1 MIEKLHAVLGEIAA
15 RRQRQRFHGGLAITW
30 WLGLLLGLLLW
41 KTGLPP
47 RAFLP
52 VLAVVLVVVS
62 VAIHIWSRRGMGD
75 PRRIAKDIEHKHPAL
90 QTELLAALDQNPD
103 PSSGS
108 LSFLQS
114 RLIIDSLAT
123 AERDQW
129 LDSVPRPRLTAL
141 RALHLA
147 GAFLFILTAS
157 VMLLPRAA
165 KPQVAAVKMA
175 PAAVIEMAVDPG
187 DVEIERGSPLTIQV
201 RFDKAPPAEAILE
214 ITDETGVRSMPL
226 DRPFTDPIYQTRLA
240 AVDAPMTYRVI
251 VPEGAS
257 KVYTVRVFDL
267 PALKQSEVVLHFP
280 EYLGKA
286 PETIKDPHAFQ
297 VAERT
302 RMELSLVTN
311 LPGLSASLVAKKREP
326 LALTTDGDRHQVSE
340 ILTESVRYEIV
351 LTDSSGRRNHRKDIL
366 DIKVIP
372 NKAPVVEVLLP
383 RKNEKVTPI
392 QEVRLEARIKDDSGI
407 LAHGLRYT
415 LDGVKWQEL
424 EGKPAPGEKQ
434 PVLSQLVDLE
444 AAGAKPNDIVM
455 WNAWAEDLGPDGK
468 KRRVTGDIHLVQVR
482 NFDEEFYQQAAPPGS
497 GPPPAGG
504 DNLVKLQTKI
514 LNSTWNLRRDH
525 AEISNTPPPAQE
537 LDTLHKSQE
546 IAIEMAAALEAEQ
559 TDPSVRKFV
568 TDARLAMKDASALLA
583 EAHTKTSAGPLEP
596 AIGHEQ
602 AALRHLY
609 QLMGSKTTIMQS
621 ESESSAPPSEDG
633 PKEDLDLKP
642 LENPYKA
649 EKSAQPEL
657 AQEANE
663 AMETLKRLDE
673 LAKRQRDLNEEM
685 KALQMA
691 MNEADTPEK
700 KAEIERQLKQLR
712 DQQRELLADV
722 DKLQQKTS
730 ESAPPDQ
737 KQALDDAREK
747 AQQAN
752 EQLEDKKLGDA
763 LAAGRR
769 AQEELE
775 KLHDDFR
782 ETSAAKLAEQLRDL
796 RQDARDLEERQRQLA
811 DATPPPGAP
820 KQNRLGEPNGSQPDV
835 ARQREDFKQ
844 LVDALRETAETAERA
859 EPLVAKDLGEALRQ
873 ADQNGIAQ
881 ALDKIGQP
889 GDEKAAEQATEG
901 ISKLTR
907 EIETAA
913 ERILGN
919 EAQALRYARDEL
931 KRLAEQAGAEPGK
944 PAAASKPP
952 GEGQTPGEGKQ
963 PGATAGEPK
972 KPGEGE
978 QPGQG
983 EGKAPGQGNEPG
995 QTAGEGKQ
1003 PGQGEGQAPG
1013 QGNEPGQTAGEGKQP
1028 GQGEGETPGEG
1039 QGEGQGQA
1047 AGQKPGQGNGPGQ
1060 SPGQGHGS
1068 GNSRGGSAITGGGY
1082 EEWRDRLADLEAVVT
1097 DPEAQSAVARA
1108 RRAGIEMRKDFKRHS
1123 KEPDQARIENEILR
1137 PLAEAATELDARLR
1151 ELDREDPLAP
1161 VSRDPV
1167 PDRYNEIVRRYFEE
1181 LGK

>member
-1 MIEKLHAVLGEIAA
+1 MIRKLHTILGEIAA
-15 RRQRQRFHGGLAITW
+15 RRRRQRFHLGLAVTW
-30 WLGLLLGLLLW
+30 WLAFLLGLVLW
-41 KTGLPP
+41 KTGVPARIYLP
-47 RAFLP
+47 ALGMA
-52 VLAVVLVVVS
+52 VLLAS
-62 VAIHIWSRRGMGD
+62 FGIFIWSRRGMGD
-75 PRRIAKDIEHKHPAL
+75 PRRIARDIEHKHPAL
-90 QTELLAALDQNPD
+90 QTELLAALDQHPD
-103 PSSGS
+103 PVSGS

-114 RLIIDSLAT
+114 RLVLDSLAV
-123 AERDQW
+123 AQRDQW
-129 LDSVPRPRLTAL
+129 IDLVPRPRLTAL
-141 RALHLA
+141 RTLHLA
-147 GAFLFILTAS
+147 GALFFILAACF
-157 VMLLPRAA
+157 MLLPRST
-165 KPQVAAVKMA
+165 KPQGVTVKEA

-201 RFDKAPPAEAILE
+201 RFDKDPPATATLE
-214 ITDETGVRSMPL
+214 ITDEAGIRSIPL
-226 DRPFTDPIYQTRLA
+226 DRPFTDPIYQTRLL
-240 AVDAPMTYRVI
+240 AVEVPMTYRVI

-257 KVYTVRVFDL
+257 KVYTVRVYEL

-280 EYLGKA
+280 EHLGKP
-286 PETIKDPHAFQ
+286 PETIKDPHAIQ
-297 VAERT
+297 AAERT

-311 LPGLSASLVAKKREP
+311 VPGLSAALVAKNREP
-326 LALTTDGDRHQVSE
+326 LALTSDGDGHHVSE

-351 LTDSSGRRNHRKDIL
+351 LTDSAGRRNHRKDIL
-366 DIKVIP
+366 DIKVIA
-372 NKAPVVEVLLP
+372 NKAPVVEVVLP

-392 QEVRLEARIKDDSGI
+392 QEVLLEARIKDDSGI

-415 LDGVKWQEL
+415 LDGEKWQEI
-424 EGKPAPGEKQ
+424 EGKPTPGEKQ
-434 PVLSQLVDLE
+434 PLLSQLVDLE
-444 AAGAKPNDIVM
+444 AAGAKPNDILM

-468 KRRVTGDIHLVQVR
+468 TRRVTGDIHLVQVR
-482 NFDEEFYQQAAPPGS
+482 NFDEEFYQQAAPPGG
-497 GPPPAGG
+497 GPHPG

-546 IAIEMAAALEAEQ
+546 IAIGMAGALEAEQ
-559 TDPSVRKFV
+559 TDPAVRKFV
-568 TDARLAMKDASALLA
+568 TDARLAMKDASTLLA
-583 EAHTKTSAGPLEP
+583 EAHSKTSAGPLEP

-609 QLMGSKTTIMQS
+609 QLMGSKTMIMQS
-621 ESESSAPPSEDG
+621 EGEGASSCEEK

-642 LENPYKA
+642 LDNPYKA
-649 EKSAQPEL
+649 EKTAQPEV

-691 MNEADTPEK
+691 MSEADTPEK

-730 ESAPPDQ
+730 ESAPPEQ
-737 KQALDDAREK
+737 KQALDAAREK

-752 EQLEDKKLGDA
+752 EQLEKKKLGDA

-769 AQEELE
+769 AQEDLE

-782 ETSAAKLAEQLRDL
+782 ETSAAKLAEQLGDL
-796 RQDARDLEERQRQLA
+796 RQDARDLEERQRQIA
-811 DATPPPGAP
+811 DATPTPEAP
-820 KQNRLGEPNGSQPDV
+820 KQNRLSATNDSQPD
-835 ARQREDFKQ
+835 ADRQREDFKK

-881 ALDKIGQP
+881 ALEKLGQP
-889 GDEKAAEQATEG
+889 GDEKAAEKATAG
-901 ISKLTR
+901 ISQLTR

-931 KRLAEQAGAEPGK
+931 NRLAEQAGAEPGK
-944 PAAASKPP
+944 PAADGKPADK
-952 GEGQTPGEGKQ
+952 GQAPGEGKQ
-963 PGATAGEPK
+963 LGETAGEPK
-972 KPGEGE
+972 GAGEGQ

-983 EGKAPGQGNEPG
+983 EAEAPGQGNEPG
-995 QTAGEGKQ
+995 QAAGNGQQ
-1003 PGQGEGQAPG
+1003 PGQ
-1013 QGNEPGQTAGEGKQP
+1013 
-1028 GQGEGETPGEG
+1028 
-1039 QGEGQGQA
+1039 GQGQA
-1047 AGQKPGQGNGPGQ
+1047 AGQNPGQGNGPGR
-1060 SPGQGHGS
+1060 SPGQGQGS
-1068 GNSRGGSAITGGGY
+1068 GNTRGGSAITGGGY

-1137 PLAEAATELDARLR
+1137 PLAEAATELNVRLR

-1161 VSRDPV
+1161 VGRDPV
-1167 PDRYNEIVRRYFEE
+1167 PDRYTEIVRRYFEE

>member
-1 MIEKLHAVLGEIAA
+1 
-15 RRQRQRFHGGLAITW
+15 
-30 WLGLLLGLLLW
+30 
-41 KTGLPP
+41 
-47 RAFLP
+47 
-52 VLAVVLVVVS
+52 
-62 VAIHIWSRRGMGD
+62 MGD

-103 PSSGS
+103 PASGS

-114 RLIIDSLAT
+114 RLILDSLAT
-123 AERDQW
+123 AQRDHW
-129 LDSVPRPRLTAL
+129 LDVVPRPRLTAL

-147 GAFLFILTAS
+147 GAFLFILAAC

-165 KPQVAAVKMA
+165 KPQVAAVKKE

-187 DVEIERGSPLTIQV
+187 DVEIERGSPLTVQV
-201 RFDKAPPAEAILE
+201 RFDKDAPATATLE
-214 ITDETGVRSMPL
+214 ITDETGIRSIPL
-226 DRPFTDPIYQTRLA
+226 DRPFTDPIYQTRLP
-240 AVDAPMTYRVI
+240 AVDVPMTYRVI

-257 KVYTVRVFDL
+257 KVYTVRVFEL

-280 EYLGKA
+280 EHLGKP
-286 PETIKDPHAFQ
+286 PETIKNPTAIQ
-297 VAERT
+297 AAERT

-311 LPGLSASLVAKKREP
+311 LPGLSATLVAKGREP
-326 LALTTDGDRHQVSE
+326 LKLTGDSVNHTISE

-351 LTDSSGRRNHRKDIL
+351 LTDSAGRRNHRKDIL
-366 DIKVIP
+366 DIKVIA
-372 NKAPVVEVLLP
+372 NKAPVVEVVLP

-415 LDGVKWQEL
+415 LDGEKWQEI
-424 EGKPAPGEKQ
+424 ESKPAPGEKQ
-434 PVLSQLVDLE
+434 PLLSQLVDLE
-444 AAGAKPNDIVM
+444 AAGAKPNDVLM
-455 WNAWAEDLGPDGK
+455 WNAWAEDLGPDGN

-482 NFDEEFYQQAAPPGS
+482 NFDEEFYQRASPPGS
-497 GPPPAGG
+497 GPPPPGG
-504 DNLVKLQTKI
+504 DSLVKLQTKI

-525 AEISNTPPPAQE
+525 AEISNTPPPAAE

-546 IAIEMAAALEAEQ
+546 IAIGMASELEAEQ
-559 TDPSVRKFV
+559 TDPAVRKFV

-583 EAHTKTSAGPLEP
+583 EAHSKTSAVPLEP
-596 AIGHEQ
+596 AISHEQ

-609 QLMGSKTTIMQS
+609 QLMSSKTMIMQS
-621 ESESSAPPSEDG
+621 EGESSSPPSEDS

-649 EKSAQPEL
+649 EKTAQPEL

-691 MNEADTPEK
+691 MNDADTPEK

-722 DKLQQKTS
+722 DKLQQKTA
-730 ESAPPDQ
+730 ESAPPEQ
-737 KQALDDAREK
+737 KQALDEAREK

-752 EQLEDKKLGDA
+752 EQLEEKKLGDA

-769 AQEELE
+769 AQEDLE

-811 DATPPPGAP
+811 EATPPLEAP
-820 KQNRLGEPNGSQPDV
+820 KQNRLGETNDSQPDV
-835 ARQREDFKQ
+835 TRQREDFQQ

-881 ALDKIGQP
+881 ALEKIGQP
-889 GDEKAAEQATEG
+889 GDENAAEKATEG

-931 KRLAEQAGAEPGK
+931 NRLAEQAGAEPGK
-944 PAAASKPP
+944 PAAAGKKP
-952 GEGQTPGEGKQ
+952 GEGQAPGEGKQ
-963 PGATAGEPK
+963 PGETAGESK
-972 KPGEGE
+972 SPGDGE

-983 EGKAPGQGNEPG
+983 EGKEPG
-995 QTAGEGKQ
+995 QTAGN
-1003 PGQGEGQAPG
+1003 GQ
-1013 QGNEPGQTAGEGKQP
+1013 QP

-1039 QGEGQGQA
+1039 QGQGQGQTPGQGNEPGQTAGNGQQPGQGQGETRGEGQGEGQGQA
-1047 AGQKPGQGNGPGQ
+1047 AGQNPGQGSGPGQ
-1060 SPGQGHGS
+1060 SPSQGQGA
-1068 GNSRGGSAITGGGY
+1068 GNARGGSAITGGGY

-1123 KEPDQARIENEILR
+1123 KEPDQARIANEVLR

-1161 VSRDPV
+1161 VGRDPV
-1167 PDRYNEIVRRYFEE
+1167 PDRYTEIVRRYFQE